1 MSRLAANLG
10 LLLAAAIWGGGF
22 VAQSRGIQYLGLG
35 WLTCLRFALAFA
47 VVAPFGYLEAKRAR
61 TSLSFS
67 QLARSEVVPLGL
79 AFTAGALLQQKGF
92 ETTSVTRVGFLTGLY
107 VIFVPCL
114 ETIALRRIP
123 HPLIWLAAL
132 LAAGG
137 TFVMSDGFNGLRP
150 GDLLATASAVA
161 FAIQI
166 ILMERFVKRTGRP
179 IAAAL
184 FQSFCCVLA
193 GGIVG
198 IISGPIAWSAIATA
212 TPELLYGGIFSGGI
226 AFMLQ
231 AVCQRLTSAPEAAV
245 MLMAESLFAALFAAL
260 LLGEQLTPSG
270 WIGCTLIFLS
280 LTIAQVGPAI
290 FARSGVAAESS

>member
-1 MSRLAANLG
+1 MPRLTANLG

-67 QLARSEVVPLGL
+67 QLARSEIVPLGL

-114 ETIALRRIP
+114 ETIALKRVP

-132 LAAGG
+132 LAVGG
-137 TFVMSDGFNGLRP
+137 TFVMSDGFDGLRP

-184 FQSFCCVLA
+184 FQSCCCVLA

-198 IISGPIAWSAIATA
+198 LMSGPIAWSAIATA

-231 AVCQRLTSAPEAAV
+231 AVCQRLTSAAEAAV

-270 WIGCTLIFLS
+270 WVGCTLIFLS
-280 LTIAQVGPAI
+280 LIIAQLGPAI
-290 FARSGVAAESS
+290 FARSGVAAESP